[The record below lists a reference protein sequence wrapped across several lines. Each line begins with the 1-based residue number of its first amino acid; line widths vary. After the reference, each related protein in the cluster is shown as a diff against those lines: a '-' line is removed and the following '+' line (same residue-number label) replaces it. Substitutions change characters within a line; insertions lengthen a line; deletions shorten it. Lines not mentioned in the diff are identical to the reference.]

1 MKSKKSVLK
10 EKFGV
15 ELKEVKEVTLFIRAV
30 DNCLRWKML
39 EALAERGE
47 LTVTELIKILKK
59 EQSAI
64 SSYLAVLRKQGLV
77 EYRREH
83 KNVYYKVNE
92 SNMEFLKHI
101 VSLIKSYHEID
112 GFDLLF
118 FTQLK

>member
-1 MKSKKSVLK
+1 MKSKDSVLK

-30 DNCLRWKML
+30 DNSLRWKML

-101 VSLIKSYHEID
+101 VSLIKSYHEIKEF
-112 GFDLLF
+112 GHRFIPY
-118 FTQLK
+118 